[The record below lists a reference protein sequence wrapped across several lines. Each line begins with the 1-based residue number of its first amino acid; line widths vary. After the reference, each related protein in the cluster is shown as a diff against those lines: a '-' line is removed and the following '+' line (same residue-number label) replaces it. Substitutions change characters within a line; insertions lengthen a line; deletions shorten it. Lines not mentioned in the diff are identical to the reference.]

1 MEMKNMS
8 VASLAAL
15 TASDAPA
22 PGGGSISAMAGAFA
36 AALAGMVASLT
47 VGKKK
52 YEAVW
57 KEMEEVIARVQ
68 PIYEGL
74 LDDMQRDTAS
84 FDAVMAAMAMPKSSE
99 AEKAARRESMQ
110 CALKAAAEV
119 PMQVAE
125 RTASVLPLAK
135 LCVGRGNGNAVTD
148 GLVGAMLARTAVLGA
163 IYNVRVNLLSIQ
175 DEAFTAKMRARCAE
189 LEAYAEAEE
198 AAIRALAPEI
208 TNGGSV

>member
-1 MEMKNMS
+1 MEMKNITL
-8 VASLAAL
+8 ASLAAL

-52 YEAVW
+52 YEAEW
-57 KEMEEVIARVQ
+57 PEMEEVIARVQ

-125 RTASVLPLAK
+125 RAASVLPLAK

-175 DEAFTAKMRARCAE
+175 DEAFTAKMQARCAE

>member
-1 MEMKNMS
+1 MEMKDMS

-15 TASDAPA
+15 TASDVPA

-47 VGKKK
+47 VGRKK
-52 YEAVW
+52 YEEAW

-84 FDAVMAAMAMPKSSE
+84 FDAVMAAMAMPKSTDG
-99 AEKAARRESMQ
+99 EKAVRREAMQ
-110 CALKAAAEV
+110 RALKAAAEV
-119 PMQVAE
+119 PLQVAE
-125 RTASVLPLAK
+125 RAASVLPLAK
-135 LCVGRGNGNAVTD
+135 LCVARGNGNAVTD

-163 IYNVRVNLLSIQ
+163 IYNVRVNLLSIR
-175 DEAFTAKMRARCAE
+175 DEAFTAKMRAKCAE

-208 TNGGSV
+208 TNGGAV

>member
-110 CALKAAAEV
+110 RALKAAAEV

-125 RTASVLPLAK
+125 RAASVLPLAK

-148 GLVGAMLARTAVLGA
+148 GLVGAMLARTAILGA
-163 IYNVRVNLLSIQ
+163 ICNVRVNLLSIQ
-175 DEAFTAKMRARCAE
+175 DEAFTAKMRARCTE

>member
-1 MEMKNMS
+1 MEMKDMS

-47 VGKKK
+47 VGRKK
-52 YEAVW
+52 YEEAW
-57 KEMEEVIARVQ
+57 KEMEEVIARVK
-68 PIYEGL
+68 PVYEGL

-84 FDAVMAAMAMPKSSE
+84 FDAVMAAMAMPKSTDG
-99 AEKAARRESMQ
+99 EKAVRREAMQ
-110 CALKAAAEV
+110 RALKAAAEV
-119 PMQVAE
+119 PLQVAE
-125 RTASVLPLAK
+125 RAASVLLLAK
-135 LCVGRGNGNAVTD
+135 LCVARGNGNAVTD

-163 IYNVRVNLLSIQ
+163 IYNVRVNLLSIR
-175 DEAFTAKMRARCAE
+175 DEAFTAKMRAKCAE

-208 TNGGSV
+208 TNGGAV

>member
-52 YEAVW
+52 YEAVCP
-57 KEMEEVIARVQ
+57 EMEEVIARVK

-84 FDAVMAAMAMPKSSE
+84 FDAVMATMVMPKSSE
-99 AEKAARRESMQ
+99 AEKAVRRESMQ
-110 CALKAAAEV
+110 RALKAAAEV

-125 RTASVLPLAK
+125 RAASVLPLAK

-175 DEAFTAKMRARCAE
+175 DEAFTASMRARCAE
-189 LEAYAEAEE
+189 LEAYVEAEE

>member
-1 MEMKNMS
+1 MEMKDMS

-84 FDAVMAAMAMPKSSE
+84 FDAVMAAIAMPKSSE
-99 AEKAARRESMQ
+99 AEKAAQ
-110 CALKAAAEV
+110 
-119 PMQVAE
+119 
-125 RTASVLPLAK
+125 
-135 LCVGRGNGNAVTD
+135 
-148 GLVGAMLARTAVLGA
+148 
-163 IYNVRVNLLSIQ
+163 
-175 DEAFTAKMRARCAE
+175 
-189 LEAYAEAEE
+189 
-198 AAIRALAPEI
+198 
-208 TNGGSV
+208 

>member
-84 FDAVMAAMAMPKSSE
+84 FDAVMATMVMPKSSE
-99 AEKAARRESMQ
+99 AEKAVRRESMQ
-110 CALKAAAEV
+110 RALKAAAEV

-125 RTASVLPLAK
+125 RAASVLPLAK

-148 GLVGAMLARTAVLGA
+148 GLAGAMLARTAVLGA

-175 DEAFTAKMRARCAE
+175 DEAFTASMRARCAE

-208 TNGGSV
+208 TNGGAV